1 MYSPSPSQL
10 LAFRLV
16 FSSVVVLLP
25 LTDVQ
30 AGKMTFKISCTVSLL
45 VRCGRCHVTVG
56 TCYITQG
63 WWLEWG
69 RLWLLGANC
78 LELVARGQLLG
89 AAWLLGT
96 GC

>member
-1 MYSPSPSQL
+1 MYSQGPSQL

-16 FSSVVVLLP
+16 FSSVVVHWVLLP

-30 AGKMTFKISCTVSLL
+30 AGKMTFKISCAVSLL
-45 VRCGRCHVTVG
+45 VRCGRCLVTVG
-56 TCYITQG
+56 TCCITQG
-63 WWLEWG
+63 WCLEWV

-89 AAWLLGT
+89 T
-96 GC
+96 DC